1 MRKKI
6 VGLILTGLVLLAA
19 LPAQAGRIGVGAF
32 VGTTGAG
39 AEMTVHLMPFVNVR
53 AGVQGFNYS
62 TDMTPDDIRYDADM
76 EFFSESLILDY
87 HPLGGGLRLSAGV
100 FFNQDSI
107 DITAKPTS
115 STYTVNGVRFPAS
128 TIGTLEGEIEYKP
141 YSTYLGVGW
150 GNAGDNDLLS
160 DLGLQLDLGV
170 QFKGS
175 PDVKLA
181 ATGTLKDDPTFQ
193 TALENERRD
202 IEDEVKNYEYYPVV
216 RLGLTYNF

>member
-6 VGLILTGLVLLAA
+6 VGLILSGLVLLAA

-39 AEMTVHLMPFVNVR
+39 AEMTVHLIPFVNVR

-62 TDMTPDDIRYDADM
+62 TDITPDDIRYDADM

-107 DITAKPTS
+107 DITATPTS
-115 STYTVNGVRFPAS
+115 NYTVGGLTATPEQ
-128 TIGTLEGEIEYKP
+128 IGTLSGEIEYKP

-175 PDVKLA
+175 PDVEL
-181 ATGTLKDDPTFQ
+181 TSNGTWKDQPAFQ
-193 TALENERRD
+193 AALENERRD
-202 IEDEVKNYEYYPVV
+202 IEDEVKHYEYYPVL